1 MDNNSTSSLAELLF
15 TKLDYS
21 IFGLMLGLSTIIGI
35 YFGFCSNKKQDNTAE
50 YLLGSKQ
57 MKIFPV
63 AVSLTAT

>member
-1 MDNNSTSSLAELLF
+1 MDNNSTSGLAELLF

-21 IFGLMLGLSTIIGI
+21 IFGLMLGLSTLIGV
-35 YFGFCSNKKQDNTAE
+35 YFGFCSKQKQDNTAE